1 MMLLARIP
9 LTCLVVL
16 LTSVSAFAA
25 DKQRPESPP
34 RVETCEVDLGVHKE
48 ALRFVAALEVLAKNH
63 PRCSEIALHTGR
75 DGTVRITAP
84 VDFLDHLGAL
94 TGYPAA
100 FAPPPKEKR
109 ARGPKGVRGKELQ
122 ERPRGRARERRG
134 DRPPGPRRDVDVPR
148 RGGRPEKLEVRVF
161 ELMFA
166 DARELVK
173 YVDMLR
179 IGSPAPWATAFDERT
194 NSIIVKGPP
203 ELVDQAADLTGQL
216 DRPADR
222 EGESALV
229 MKLMPL
235 SHADARQLAGV
246 VEHVLRAGRRGPPPP
261 VEVVPDRRTNTI
273 VLAGPEHLVMRASDL
288 IRELDGKSRAAKK
301 KKGEAKGGKP
311 KAAAAPKPPKKA
323 KDQAKPLKEKKAKKA
338 KKAKKRQKEAKA
350 AGGKKPKA
358 PANPAP
364 PKKPKGGKKTK
375 RPGAKAPVGQP
386 AEPVNAAA
394 DKIPPGRDI

>member
-1 MMLLARIP
+1 M
-9 LTCLVVL
+9 
-16 LTSVSAFAA
+16 
-25 DKQRPESPP
+25 
-34 RVETCEVDLGVHKE
+34 
-48 ALRFVAALEVLAKNH
+48 
-63 PRCSEIALHTGR
+63 
-75 DGTVRITAP
+75 
-84 VDFLDHLGAL
+84 
-94 TGYPAA
+94 
-100 FAPPPKEKR
+100 
-109 ARGPKGVRGKELQ
+109 
-122 ERPRGRARERRG
+122 
-134 DRPPGPRRDVDVPR
+134 
-148 RGGRPEKLEVRVF
+148 F

-203 ELVDQAADLTGQL
+203 ELVDQAADLTEQL

-311 KAAAAPKPPKKA
+311 KAATAPKPPKKA
-323 KDQAKPLKEKKAKKA
+323 KDQAKPLKEKKVKKA
-338 KKAKKRQKEAKA
+338 KKAKKGQKEAKA

-358 PANPAP
+358 PARPAP

-375 RPGAKAPVGQP
+375 RPNASAPAAKP
-386 AEPVNAAA
+386 AEPVDAAA
-394 DKIPPGRDI
+394 DKIPPGRDV

>member
-1 MMLLARIP
+1 MLLARIP

-16 LTSVSAFAA
+16 LTSISAFAA
-25 DKQRPESPP
+25 DKQRPGLPP
-34 RVETCEVDLGVHKE
+34 PMQTRELDLGVSKE
-48 ALRFVAALEVLAKNH
+48 AVRFVEALEVLAEDH

-94 TGYPAA
+94 TGHPAV

-109 ARGPKGVRGKELQ
+109 TGGPKGVRGKEPQ
-122 ERPRGRARERRG
+122 ERRRGRARERRG
-134 DRPPGPRRDVDVPR
+134 DRPPGPRRDADVPR

-246 VEHVLRAGRRGPPPP
+246 VDHVLRAGRRGPPPP

-273 VLAGPEHLVMRASDL
+273 VLAGPEHLVIRASDL
-288 IRELDGKSRAAKK
+288 IHKLDGKPRAAKK

-323 KDQAKPLKEKKAKKA
+323 KDQAKPHKGQKAKKVKKAKKG
-338 KKAKKRQKEAKA
+338 QKDAKA
-350 AGGKKPKA
+350 VGGKRPKA
-358 PANPAP
+358 PAKPAP
-364 PKKPKGGKKTK
+364 PKKPKAGKKAK
-375 RPGAKAPVGQP
+375 RPNASAPAAKP
-386 AEPVNAAA
+386 AEPVAAAA
-394 DKIPPGRDI
+394 DKIPPGRDV